1 MKEVQKIIAD
11 IKKGDIKPIYFLAGE
26 ESFFIDQISQYI
38 ENHLLPET
46 AKGFDQMVVY
56 GLDVNLPDL
65 ILQARRFPMMGDRQ
79 VIIIKEAQ
87 HLFKKKADT
96 EALESYLNQPSPQT
110 VLVFNYKY
118 KKLDKR
124 KKIYKQILKTGIYFE
139 TKKIYEKE
147 VVNWIIETAKSMN
160 HPIDMKSAQ
169 MLTDFLGTDLSKI
182 YNELQKLEIIL
193 SDAQPITPEIIE
205 KNIGIS
211 KDYNNFELKSAIA
224 AGNYPKAQKIV
235 QYFAANP
242 KEHPIVVTMAV
253 LYNFFRD
260 LFVYHS
266 LNDKSSYAAAKAL
279 GINPYFVKEYQTAA
293 GKYPMKKVSR
303 NISYLKDADLKSK
316 GVNSGSMTTKD
327 ILNELL
333 FKLMH

>member
-1 MKEVQKIIAD
+1 MKDAHLILD
-11 IKKGDIKPIYFLAGE
+11 DLKKGYIKPIYFLAGE
-26 ESFFIDQISQYI
+26 EAFFIDQISQYI
-38 ENHLLPET
+38 ENHLLPEA

-65 ILQARRFPMMGDRQ
+65 ILQARRFPMMGDKQ

-87 HLFKKKADT
+87 HLFKKKSDHQ
-96 EALESYLNQPSPQT
+96 ALESYLNQPADST

-124 KKIYKQILKTGIYFE
+124 KKIYKQILKQGVYFE
-139 TKKIYEKE
+139 SKKLYESDTLK
-147 VVNWIIETAKSMN
+147 WIVATVKTMGHS
-160 HPIDMKSAQ
+160 IDMKSAQ
-169 MLTDFLGTDLSKI
+169 MLIDFLGTDLAKI
-182 YNELQKLEIIL
+182 YNELNKLNIIVPEKT
-193 SDAQPITPEIIE
+193 AITPEIIE

-224 AGNYPKAQKIV
+224 TGDYLKAQKIIN
-235 QYFAANP
+235 YFSANP
-242 KEHPIVVTMAV
+242 KEHPMVVTVAI

-266 LNDKSSYAAAKAL
+266 LNDKSQYAAAKAL
-279 GINPYFVKEYQTAA
+279 GVNPYFVKEYQLAA
-293 GKYPMKKVSR
+293 TKYPMKKVTK
-303 NISYLKDADLKSK
+303 NIAALKEADLKSK
-316 GVNSGSMTTKD
+316 GVLSGSMSPKD